1 MSFGAVTFEVVSL
14 RETFLWSLID
24 VVSGAS
30 RHLFTCPKKKCPTA
44 GFQEGK
50 IEKGPSISI
59 PQFPFHASSPVA
71 FTSLLKGFN

>member
-14 RETFLWSLID
+14 REIFLWFLID

-30 RHLFTCPKKKCPTA
+30 RHLFTCPNKKCPTA

-50 IEKGPSISI
+50 SEKGPSIST
-59 PQFPFHASSPVA
+59 PLAPFSR
-71 FTSLLKGFN
+71 